1 MRTRLL
7 SCHKVVPG
15 TIITLCHKRVRPSGV
30 VLHHM
35 SSLQVCAL
43 LPAEARPLLVA
54 VGSTNPVKVEAVR
67 QVRGAQDHATPLKQG
82 ARPRGSKRYL
92 VLI

>member
-1 MRTRLL
+1 MSMRILDMYA
-7 SCHKVVPG
+7 HKATFMSQG
-15 TIITLCHKRVRPSGV
+15 STI
-30 VLHHM
+30 HHLV
-35 SSLQVCAL
+35 SQSLQVCAL
-43 LPAEARPLLVA
+43 LPAEARPLLVV

-67 QVRGAQDHATPLKQG
+67 QVRGAQDRATPLKQG